1 MYCGLRHT
9 NKKGSAEMANQYEDD
24 EDDLDTETSQQE
36 APANLRK
43 ALKRAEKEK
52 KDLAE
57 QLASIQADLRS
68 RSVKDVLATKG
79 VPDKV
84 AKFIPA
90 DISTPEQ
97 VDAWLNENA
106 DVFGFSKSADAPAD
120 EAVQANIRSYDR
132 INAATQNVNSPT
144 RDADLLAK
152 ISGAKNI
159 DELNSITGNPT
170 QRRR

>member
-1 MYCGLRHT
+1 
-9 NKKGSAEMANQYEDD
+9 MANQYEDD

-106 DVFGFSKSADAPAD
+106 DVFGFSKPADAPAD
-120 EAVQANIRSYDR
+120 EEAKANIRSYDR

-144 RDADLLAK
+144 RDADLMAKLA
-152 ISGAKNI
+152 GAKNI
-159 DELNSITGNPT
+159 DELNAITGNPG